1 MNPLI
6 RTASLVAA
14 LLLFAPMAR
23 AATPLPNWKNF
34 AALDTVQVVTADD
47 DEEQTRRETTVWLAV
62 HDGQGYIR
70 TGATTWGDNVRR
82 DPEVVLIMSGV
93 DYELRATPIPEGPLY
108 EAVTQVF
115 RDKYGF
121 SDALIGLFRG
131 IGGTPTIF
139 HLEGRESIPMGN

>member
-6 RTASLVAA
+6 RTAALVAA

>member
-1 MNPLI
+1 MNPLT
-6 RTASLVAA
+6 RSAPLAVA
-14 LLLFAPMAR
+14 LSLFALTAL

-34 AALDTVQVVTADD
+34 AALETVQVITADD
-47 DEEQTRRETTVWLAV
+47 DEEHTRRETTVWLAV
-62 HDGQGYIR
+62 HDDQGYIR

-82 DPEVVLIMSGV
+82 DPEIVLMMNGV
-93 DYELRATPIPEGPLY
+93 DYELRATPIAEGPLY
-108 EAVTQVF
+108 ETVTQVF

-139 HLEGRESIPMGN
+139 RLEGRESMPMGN

>member
-1 MNPLI
+1 MHPLI
-6 RTASLVAA
+6 RSASFAGG
-14 LLLFAPMAR
+14 LLLCALAAQ

-47 DEEQTRRETTVWLAV
+47 DEEHTRRETTVWLAV

-70 TGATTWGDNVRR
+70 TGATAWGGNVRR
-82 DPEVVLIMSGV
+82 DPQVVLIMNGV

>member
-6 RTASLVAA
+6 RIASLVAA
-14 LLLFAPMAR
+14 LSIFALMAQ

-82 DPEVVLIMSGV
+82 DPEVVLIMNGV